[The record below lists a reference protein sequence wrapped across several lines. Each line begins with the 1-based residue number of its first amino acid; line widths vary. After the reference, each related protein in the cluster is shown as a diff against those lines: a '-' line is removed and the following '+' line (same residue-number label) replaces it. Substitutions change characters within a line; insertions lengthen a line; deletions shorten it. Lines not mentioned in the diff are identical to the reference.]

1 MTTILGHSTREILRI
16 AARLRVDARRD
27 RESQATAT
35 ALRTPARRSLTLEP
49 EAQSHETL
57 ICTIVREWH
66 PELLDLFGVGP
77 IVAATVLCAW
87 SHPGRCRSDA
97 AFRDSRRR
105 RSHPRLVRANVRHRF
120 NRCGDRQPSRALHT
134 IGLSRLRH
142 DPSPAPTP
150 NAAAPGKDRPR
161 DQTVPQALHRP
172 TALPDTPGPDPKP
185 PLTSIGAS
193 MFSGLAQ
200 APAPP
205 PMGPACRNFCLT
217 RSPPPG
223 TRTRHPTNAGG

>member
-77 IVAATVLCAW
+77 TVLCAW

-105 RSHPRLVRANVRHRF
+105 RSHPRLVRANR
-120 NRCGDRQPSRALHT
+120 
-134 IGLSRLRH
+134 
-142 DPSPAPTP
+142 
-150 NAAAPGKDRPR
+150 
-161 DQTVPQALHRP
+161 
-172 TALPDTPGPDPKP
+172 
-185 PLTSIGAS
+185 
-193 MFSGLAQ
+193 
-200 APAPP
+200 PP
-205 PMGPACRNFCLT
+205 PVQPMR
-217 RSPPPG
+217 
-223 TRTRHPTNAGG
+223 

>member
-49 EAQSHETL
+49 EAPSHETL

-97 AFRDSRRR
+97 AFAMLAGAAPIPASLGQTSATGSTDAVTANLAGHCTPSA
-105 RSHPRLVRANVRHRF
+105 SAGCATIPHPRLRRTRPRQGKTDREIK
-120 NRCGDRQPSRALHT
+120 RCLKRYIARQLYRTLQ
-134 IGLSRLRH
+134 
-142 DPSPAPTP
+142 APTP
-150 NAAAPGKDRPR
+150 NRP
-161 DQTVPQALHRP
+161 
-172 TALPDTPGPDPKP
+172 
-185 PLTSIGAS
+185 
-193 MFSGLAQ
+193 
-200 APAPP
+200 
-205 PMGPACRNFCLT
+205 
-217 RSPPPG
+217 
-223 TRTRHPTNAGG
+223 